1 MIRFGEELEE
11 ELLEAEESSW
21 FVVSFGEESSC
32 EMGCCCLLT
41 VQLLLQWVTRDVL
54 GPLLLVLDGNFDR
67 VPGRSVNDV
76 ERDTSC
82 SSRSVGAVYRRRLD
96 ADLMMRDWIFGEGEV
111 RGGSCKRARHLSKI
125 FKIQYLSLIFRYFKC
140 FTLLMFYL
148 VDIILLSIG
157 TESLAT
163 Y

>member
-32 EMGCCCLLT
+32 EMGCCSLLT
-41 VQLLLQWVTRDVL
+41 VYLLLQWVTRDVH

-76 ERDTSC
+76 ESDTSC
-82 SSRSVGAVYRRRLD
+82 SSSSVGAVYRRRLD
-96 ADLMMRDWIFGEGEV
+96 ADLMMRDWIFGG
-111 RGGSCKRARHLSKI
+111 
-125 FKIQYLSLIFRYFKC
+125 
-140 FTLLMFYL
+140 
-148 VDIILLSIG
+148 
-157 TESLAT
+157 
-163 Y
+163 